1 MFWKGERIMDG
12 FFDFLTTASSGSVP
26 AGIVIAAGA
35 VVVCL
40 VIALAIMKF
49 TAPIGEG
56 IGHGVGKVGDSLE
69 HVATGVEEVLGGVGS
84 TLGAPGT
91 LAQGLADKWRIDA
104 EAKIE
109 TFDLLLTDGAGRSVQ
124 IKAHG
129 PQTAPKMPDVM
140 SGVPMLPAP
149 PPDAVIKLVSG
160 KKKGK

>member
-1 MFWKGERIMDG
+1 MDG
-12 FFDFLTTASSGSVP
+12 LFDFLTTASSGSVP

-69 HVATGVEEVLGGVGS
+69 HVATGVEEVFKGAGS

-129 PQTAPKMPDVM
+129 PQTAPQMPQAM
-140 SGVPMLPAP
+140 GGVPMLPAP
-149 PPDAVIKLVSG
+149 SAEVVGLLNPP
-160 KKKGK
+160 KKGKR